1 MLALLNYAPSSLS
14 NLAPHVKPPC
24 LTPLD
29 QVMDPETKLLHQNTK
44 DSTMPITIV
53 TTMSSSSPLT
63 SARPHH
69 VLQITL
75 TLLSKLDIIVSQ
87 IEHDN
92 ALDNSWSPRPGA
104 PERAQAWPRARQN
117 LCSPR
122 HLTLPSTS
130 HFTHLLAKTPTSP
143 GHRQLARR
151 CPVTVAV
158 DDDRPPVH
166 RPAPSTQLT
175 PPSLLA
181 PAASPRRQQPSGH
194 AHRPLHAL

>member
-1 MLALLNYAPSSLS
+1 
-14 NLAPHVKPPC
+14 
-24 LTPLD
+24 
-29 QVMDPETKLLHQNTK
+29 MDPETKLLHQNTK

-63 SARPHH
+63 SALPHH

-122 HLTLPSTS
+122 HLTLPLDFSF
-130 HFTHLLAKTPTSP
+130 HP
-143 GHRQLARR
+143 LARQD
-151 CPVTVAV
+151 PN
-158 DDDRPPVH
+158 
-166 RPAPSTQLT
+166 
-175 PPSLLA
+175 
-181 PAASPRRQQPSGH
+181 
-194 AHRPLHAL
+194 